1 MIGHEH
7 DLPALGKLFS
17 QAPDRGLG
25 ARFGDFVLEGDAQLS
40 AVASLYGLKLDG
52 IDGEQ
57 ALAASSPTR
66 SAAKR

>member
-1 MIGHEH
+1 M
-7 DLPALGKLFS
+7 FS

-25 ARFGDFVLEGDAQLS
+25 ARFFGDFVLEGDAQLS